1 MMIFRKSILAFILTV
16 GMFSKSVAQTDPHFS
31 QYYLFSANTNPALS
45 AAEDNAV
52 RVAGVYRNQ
61 WRSISQPY
69 STSGLSADF
78 ATGKNVQIGVSFLR
92 QQAGDAGFVY
102 TNGSLSFAYTGVK
115 WGQEN
120 NQQLVFALQGGFI
133 NRRFDPS
140 KLQMDDQ
147 WIPGI
152 GYNPGIPTND
162 IFPVRALTVEDFSAG
177 VLYKGTLP
185 SGLIKPY
192 LGIAAHHINRPQDP
206 FLSDDDLPYMPVRM
220 SIQAGV
226 SVSLSPYLTWIPHTM
241 YMQQGTAKAWISGM
255 SFEIAATEY
264 NSLILGGQWRA
275 GDSFIPFAG
284 LRFGDWTMGCS
295 YDIGYSQLA
304 RLSGRAQTLEFSLC
318 YRKIKS
324 ERQNLDCPRF

>member
-1 MMIFRKSILAFILTV
+1 MIFRKSIFAFILFG
-16 GMFSKSVAQTDPHFS
+16 GMFSKSIAQTDPHFS
-31 QYYLFSANTNPALS
+31 QYYTFSATTNPALS

-52 RVAGVYRNQ
+52 RIAGIYRNQ

-162 IFPVRALTVEDFSAG
+162 IFPIRALTVEDFSAG
-177 VLYKGTLP
+177 VLYNGALP
-185 SGLIKPY
+185 SGLVKPY
-192 LGIAAHHINRPQDP
+192 IGIAAHHLNRPQDP
-206 FLSDDDLPYMPVRM
+206 FLSDADLPYIPVRM
-220 SIQAGV
+220 SVQAGI
-226 SVSLSPYLTWIPHTM
+226 SVSLSPYLKWTPHTM
-241 YMQQGTAKAWISGM
+241 YMTQGTAKAWLSGM
-255 SFEIAATEY
+255 SFELAVNEY
-264 NSLILGGQWRA
+264 NSFIVGAQLRA
-275 GDSFIPFAG
+275 GDSYIAYAG
-284 LRFGDWTMGCS
+284 LNFGEWTMGCS
-295 YDIGYSQLA
+295 YDVGYSQLA
-304 RLSGRAQTLEFSLC
+304 RLTGRSNTFEFSLC
-318 YRKIKS
+318 YRKRKTTS
-324 ERQNLDCPRF
+324 ENFDCPRF